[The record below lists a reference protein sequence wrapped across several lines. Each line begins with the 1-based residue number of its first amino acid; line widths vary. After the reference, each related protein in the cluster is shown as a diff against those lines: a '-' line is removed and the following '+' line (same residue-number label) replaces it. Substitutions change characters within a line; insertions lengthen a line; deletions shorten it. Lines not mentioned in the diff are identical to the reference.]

1 MRNRQAAFAAGFSH
15 IYAALFPQAEP
26 GYDLL
31 ITLDVFFAHILEQS
45 RPCPDHFQQTPPGCV
60 IFAMSL
66 EMLGEIVDPLCQQCN
81 LYVRRTGIAL
91 VRFIILNNTTF
102 FLLRQ
107 HLSDKSFL
115 ECPSQTYLIPTIYE
129 IVIILAEM
137 RACKGFPKVWQ
148 KKTKPEKTPK
158 IRTNSDSTGQVCQRG
173 RDFQLEGILVEFLEG
188 HLV

>member
-1 MRNRQAAFAAGFSH
+1 MRDRQATFAAGFPH

-81 LYVRRTGIAL
+81 LYFRRTGIAL
-91 VRFIILNNTTF
+91 VRFKILNNTSF

-129 IVIILAEM
+129 FTIIVVEM
-137 RACKGFPKVWQ
+137 TACKGFPEVRQ
-148 KKTKPEKTPK
+148 KKPKPEKKPK
-158 IRTNSDSTGQVCQRG
+158 IRTNRGSAGRVGQRG
-173 RDFQLEGILVEFLEG
+173 RNSQNPVVTRIDICT
-188 HLV
+188 

>member
-1 MRNRQAAFAAGFSH
+1 MRNQQAVFAAGFSH

-129 IVIILAEM
+129 FAIILAEIT
-137 RACKGFPKVWQ
+137 ACKGFLSKFGKKNQSPK
-148 KKTKPEKTPK
+148 KRPK
-158 IRTNSDSTGQVCQRG
+158 
-173 RDFQLEGILVEFLEG
+173 
-188 HLV
+188 